1 MVQTREPFCKH
12 FVSVGMNKKQ
22 LLSLGVP
29 EDCIPTAISIVQIAA
44 RNKSVEAPKKLI
56 PKLVTAPA
64 VYAADPI
71 YGPLA
76 AAIIEHTA
84 NDIPLSEIEY
94 SSWGKDFDDN
104 SIRQIRNAC
113 KLPVSRAAALM
124 PDAHS
129 GYGCLLY
136 TSPSPRDATLSRMP
150 SSA

>member
-1 MVQTREPFCKH
+1 
-12 FVSVGMNKKQ
+12 MNKKQ
-22 LLSLGVP
+22 LLNLGVP

-84 NDIPLSEIEY
+84 NDIPLSE
-94 SSWGKDFDDN
+94 
-104 SIRQIRNAC
+104 
-113 KLPVSRAAALM
+113 
-124 PDAHS
+124 
-129 GYGCLLY
+129 
-136 TSPSPRDATLSRMP
+136 LSLIHI
-150 SSA
+150 